1 LFVPQDDL
9 ERVLALVDQ
18 ERRELLKRLF
28 VGAAAAGVALAA
40 VPLMTTQSL
49 AQKEGEDPG
58 PDGKCDEGLVVS
70 KKTGKCAVPKGGIRL
85 SSPISGSLP
94 TAEASVRVGEQ
105 RVWANID
112 QRMTRSLIAILP
124 IRRAK

>member
-18 ERRELLKRLF
+18 ERRGLLKRFF
-28 VGAAAAGVALAA
+28 VGAGVALAG

-58 PDGKCDEGLVVS
+58 PGDKCDGGLVVS
-70 KKTGKCAVPKGGIRL
+70 KKTGKCAVPKKK
-85 SSPISGSLP
+85 
-94 TAEASVRVGEQ
+94 AQ
-105 RVWANID
+105 
-112 QRMTRSLIAILP
+112 
-124 IRRAK
+124 

>member
-1 LFVPQDDL
+1 LFVPHDDL

-18 ERRELLKRLF
+18 ERRGLLKRLF

-70 KKTGKCAVPKGGIRL
+70 KKTGKCAVKKKKEG
-85 SSPISGSLP
+85 
-94 TAEASVRVGEQ
+94 
-105 RVWANID
+105 
-112 QRMTRSLIAILP
+112 
-124 IRRAK
+124 

>member
-9 ERVLALVDQ
+9 DRVLSLVDQ
-18 ERRELLKRLF
+18 ERRGLLKRLF

-58 PDGKCDEGLVVS
+58 PGDKCDDGLVVS
-70 KKTGKCAVPKGGIRL
+70 KKTGKCAVPKKK
-85 SSPISGSLP
+85 
-94 TAEASVRVGEQ
+94 AQ
-105 RVWANID
+105 
-112 QRMTRSLIAILP
+112 
-124 IRRAK
+124 

>member
-1 LFVPQDDL
+1 MPHDDL

-18 ERRELLKRLF
+18 ERRGLLKRLL

-58 PDGKCDEGLVVS
+58 PEGKCDEGLVVS
-70 KKTGKCAVPKGGIRL
+70 KKTGKCAVKKKKEG
-85 SSPISGSLP
+85 
-94 TAEASVRVGEQ
+94 
-105 RVWANID
+105 
-112 QRMTRSLIAILP
+112 
-124 IRRAK
+124 

>member
-18 ERRELLKRLF
+18 DRRGLLKRFF
-28 VGAAAAGVALAA
+28 VGAAVAGVAVAA

-58 PDGKCDEGLVVS
+58 PGDKCDGGLVVS
-70 KKTGKCAVPKGGIRL
+70 KKTGKCAVPKKK
-85 SSPISGSLP
+85 
-94 TAEASVRVGEQ
+94 AQ
-105 RVWANID
+105 
-112 QRMTRSLIAILP
+112 
-124 IRRAK
+124 

>member
-18 ERRELLKRLF
+18 ERRGLLKRLF
-28 VGAAAAGVALAA
+28 VGTAGVALAA

-58 PDGKCDEGLVVS
+58 ADGKCDEGLVVS
-70 KKTGKCAVPKGGIRL
+70 KKTGKCAVPKKK
-85 SSPISGSLP
+85 
-94 TAEASVRVGEQ
+94 AQ
-105 RVWANID
+105 
-112 QRMTRSLIAILP
+112 
-124 IRRAK
+124 

>member
-1 LFVPQDDL
+1 LFVPKDDL

-18 ERRELLKRLF
+18 ERRGLLKRFF

-58 PDGKCDEGLVVS
+58 PEGKCDEGLVVS
-70 KKTGKCAVPKGGIRL
+70 KKTGKCAVPKKKA
-85 SSPISGSLP
+85 P
-94 TAEASVRVGEQ
+94 E
-105 RVWANID
+105 
-112 QRMTRSLIAILP
+112 
-124 IRRAK
+124 

>member
-18 ERRELLKRLF
+18 ERRGLLKRFF
-28 VGAAAAGVALAA
+28 VGAAVAGVALAA

-70 KKTGKCAVPKGGIRL
+70 KKTGKCAVPKKK
-85 SSPISGSLP
+85 
-94 TAEASVRVGEQ
+94 AQ
-105 RVWANID
+105 
-112 QRMTRSLIAILP
+112 
-124 IRRAK
+124 

>member
-18 ERRELLKRLF
+18 ERRGLLKRLF
-28 VGAAAAGVALAA
+28 VGAAVAGVAL

-58 PDGKCDEGLVVS
+58 PDGKCDDGLVVA
-70 KKTGKCAVPKGGIRL
+70 KKTGKCAVPKKK
-85 SSPISGSLP
+85 
-94 TAEASVRVGEQ
+94 AQ
-105 RVWANID
+105 
-112 QRMTRSLIAILP
+112 
-124 IRRAK
+124 